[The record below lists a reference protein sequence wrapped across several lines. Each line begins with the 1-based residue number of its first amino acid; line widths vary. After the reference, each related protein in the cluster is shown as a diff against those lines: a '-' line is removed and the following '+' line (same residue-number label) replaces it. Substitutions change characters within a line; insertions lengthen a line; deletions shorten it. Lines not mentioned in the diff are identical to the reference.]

1 MGEITLQV
9 GADMSQYI
17 PDVLPNLIMR
27 INDLKTKEMFA
38 QNIVST
44 LGRLGYVCPNE
55 IAPHLGDFYGQW
67 FDDITTFEDNEERES
82 SFRGICTAL
91 LVNVEPLLSE
101 IVPFCTVIRAW
112 DDSFK
117 SELIELIAKV
127 SVLCVNDISTKY
139 VISLNRY

>member
-17 PDVLPNLIMR
+17 PGVLPNLIMR

-82 SFRGICTAL
+82 SFRGICAAL
-91 LVNVEPLLSE
+91 LVNVEPLLNDIIS
-101 IVPFCTVIRAW
+101 FSTVITSW
-112 DDSFK
+112 DDSLN
-117 SELIELIAKV
+117 SDLIELISKV
-127 SVLCVNDISTKY
+127 S
-139 VISLNRY
+139 